1 MPHTSQFLNAPNSIE
16 ASYLLSPLQQGMLFH
31 YLQSP
36 SSGVDIEQVCGTLR
50 ESINYFAFEQAWQR
64 VIAHHP
70 ALRTAFAWVGLSEPQ
85 QQVYG
90 QVHLPIT
97 SMDWSDQPRETQESQ
112 FAAYLVADRQQGF
125 DLAQA
130 PLMRLAV
137 LCFGP
142 ADYRMIWTFH
152 HILLD
157 GRSLRVVL
165 RQVFSVYEALCQGQ
179 PIALELA
186 RPYQDYI
193 DWQQQQDWSE
203 AKSYWQT
210 LLSDFDQPTPLPAAL
225 ENESSFHRRAEKVLC
240 LSVELT
246 TELRSL
252 AARHLIT
259 PNTIV
264 QGAWALLL
272 SYYSGQDDVVFGATR
287 ACRHSTVAGAESMV
301 GLLINTL
308 PVRLQVA
315 GTEELIPWLQ
325 ALRQQHLAVRPYEH
339 TPLVEVQ
346 RWSGV
351 PAGTPLFESIVAFEN
366 YRLTD
371 ELQTQ
376 GGRWLQREFQLLEQ
390 PSYPLVLLGHLATEL
405 QLTLLYDPHRFDS
418 DLITRMMGHLH
429 TLIEGMVT
437 HPERRLAELPILT
450 AAECHQ
456 ILVEWN
462 STDVDYPRHWRLHD
476 LFETQVQ
483 HNPEAIAVCCAGQTL
498 TYGELNRRA
507 NQLAHYLQHRGVAPE
522 VTVGVCIERSL
533 EMVIALLAILK
544 AGGAYVPL
552 DPTYPQERL
561 SHILSDAQP
570 LLVLTQSRFL
580 DLLALSA
587 IPILCLDADFQSFA
601 NAPKTNPICPAT
613 ATNLAYIIYTSGSTG
628 KPKGVLIEHRGA
640 VNTLLDINRRFQ
652 VGSQDRVLAICSLNF
667 DLSVYDI
674 FGLLAAGGTVVLPKP
689 AIAPD
694 LKDWLTLLEQEQI
707 TLWNT
712 PPLVLQALTTDL
724 ASRQA
729 TLPTSLRLVLL
740 SGDWIPLTLPEQI
753 HQLAVGSTPIQVI
766 SLGGAT
772 EASIW
777 SIVYPIGAINPDWK
791 SIPYGRPMANQQ
803 FYILDRCHRP
813 VPVGQIGELYIGG
826 DGVARGYHRRPELN
840 QEKFL
845 PDRFRSG
852 TPARLYRTG
861 DLGRFLADGT
871 IEFLGRVDHQV
882 KVRGFRVELG
892 EIEAVLAAHP
902 AIQDAVVVAQ
912 PDSVG
917 GQRLIAYLVPRPE
930 IAQKEP
936 EAELI
941 QSIRTYLTG
950 KLPDYM
956 VPSGFVRLA
965 SLPLTANGKLDRK
978 ALPPIQLSSLKDTVT
993 GLTSEMP
1000 LTPVQQQLIE
1010 IWQEVLGVKPI
1021 AITDNFF
1028 ELGGHSL
1035 IAMRLW
1041 AKIGQVFAEVPPL
1054 ITLFQAPTVEQLAV
1068 RLQQPL
1074 SRDRFCP
1081 SLVIIQPGQ
1090 PDLRPP
1096 LFYIHTLGRG
1106 LRFCRPFVQHMDA
1119 RQPVYGLSTQIANEN
1134 YGSNRVEDLATHYL
1148 WQIQTIQPE
1157 GPYLLAGASFGGT
1170 VAFEMARQLV
1180 AQGQQVGLLALLD
1193 TRLPKAMQPRSV
1205 TAKLSAH
1212 KQNLSQQGTRY
1223 LRKKLQDG
1231 VQGYFQSLRHQS
1243 RQFYL
1248 GLATHL
1254 YQWLNYPL
1262 PDRLQD
1268 YLFELENHRSGE
1280 RYRPNFY
1287 EGTAVLF
1294 RAEDDPSSN
1303 RAATS
1308 QDLGWQ
1314 QLVGQ
1319 LRIHSIPGSHLSM
1332 LSEPNV
1338 QILGRQLQHC
1348 IDWAI
1353 AGPMIPPTG
1362 SECDPTISHEQPQ
1375 LTEPRWNKTS

>member
-1 MPHTSQFLNAPNSIE
+1 MPHTSQLLNAPSSIE

-31 YLQSP
+31 HLQSP

-50 ESINYFAFEQAWQR
+50 ESINHSAFEQAWQS

-70 ALRTAFAWVGLSEPQ
+70 VLRTAFSWVGLSEPQ
-85 QQVYG
+85 QHVYAQVS
-90 QVHLPIT
+90 LPIAYL
-97 SMDWSDQPRETQESQ
+97 DWSHQPREAQESQ

-125 DLAQA
+125 DLSQA
-130 PLMRLAV
+130 PLMRLAI
-137 LCFGP
+137 LCFGS

-157 GRSLRVVL
+157 GRSLKIVL
-165 RQVFSVYEALCQGQ
+165 SQVFSVYEALCQGQ
-179 PIALELA
+179 PIALEPA
-186 RPYQDYI
+186 RLYQDYI
-193 DWQQQQDWSE
+193 TWQRQQDGSGAE
-203 AKSYWQT
+203 RYWQT
-210 LLSDFDQPTPLPAAL
+210 LLGDFDRPTPLPAIPG
-225 ENESSFHRRAEKVLC
+225 NQSSLHRRAEEVLC
-240 LSVELT
+240 LSMELT
-246 TELRSL
+246 MELRSL

-287 ACRHSTVAGAESMV
+287 ACRHSTIAGAESMV

-308 PVRLQVA
+308 PVRLRVA
-315 GTEELIPWLQ
+315 GSEKLIPWLQ
-325 ALRQQHLAVRPYEH
+325 ALRQQHLAIRPYEH
-339 TPLVEVQ
+339 MPLVAVQ

-376 GGRWLQREFQLLEQ
+376 GGQWLQREFQLVEQ
-390 PSYPLVLLGHLATEL
+390 PSYPLVLLGHLAAEL
-405 QLTLLYDPHRFDS
+405 QLTLLYDPHRFDAA
-418 DLITRMMGHLH
+418 LITRMMGHLH

-437 HPERRLAELPILT
+437 HPERRLVDLPILT
-450 AAECHQ
+450 AAERHQ

-462 STDVDYPRHWRLHD
+462 RTDVDYPRHWRLHD

-483 HNPEAIAVCCAGQTL
+483 HNPEAIAVRCAGQTL

-507 NQLAHYLQHRGVAPE
+507 NQLAHYLQEQGVAPE
-522 VTVGVCIERSL
+522 VIVGVCIERSL

-570 LLVLTQSRFL
+570 LVVLTQTRFL
-580 DLLALSA
+580 NLLAVSA
-587 IPILCLDADFQSFA
+587 TPVLCLDADGQPFA
-601 NAPKTNPICPAT
+601 NAPETNPICPAT

-640 VNTLLDINRRFQ
+640 VNTILDINRRFQ
-652 VGSQDRVLAICSLNF
+652 VGCQDRVLAICSLNF

-694 LKDWLTLLEQEQI
+694 LKDWLTLLEEEQI

-712 PPLVLQALTTDL
+712 PPLVLQVLTTDL
-724 ASRQA
+724 ASRQ
-729 TLPTSLRLVLL
+729 THLPTSLRLVLL
-740 SGDWIPLTLPEQI
+740 SGDWIPVTLPEQI
-753 HQLAVGSTPIQVI
+753 HRLTAGSTPIQVV

-777 SIVYPIGAINPDWK
+777 SILYPIAAIHPDWK

-803 FYILDRCHRP
+803 FYILDHHYRP
-813 VPVGQIGELYIGG
+813 VPVGQVGELYIGG
-826 DGVARGYHRRPELN
+826 EGVARGYHHRPELN

-845 PDRFRSG
+845 PDPFRPG
-852 TPARLYRTG
+852 AQARIYRTG
-861 DLGRFLADGT
+861 DLGRFLDDGT

-892 EIEAVLAAHP
+892 EIEAVLSHHP
-902 AIQDAVVVAQ
+902 AIQDVAVVAQ
-912 PDSVG
+912 PDSAG
-917 GQRLIAYLVPRPE
+917 GQRLVAYFVPRPE
-930 IAQKEP
+930 IAQKEWG
-936 EAELI
+936 AELI
-941 QSIRTYLTG
+941 QTIRTYLAE

-956 VPSGFVRLA
+956 MPSGFVQLA

-978 ALPPIQLSSLKDTVT
+978 ALPPIQLSSLRGTDAEP
-993 GLTSEMP
+993 TSAMS
-1000 LTPVQQQLIE
+1000 LTPIQQQLIE
-1010 IWQEVLGVKPI
+1010 IWQEVLGIKPI

-1041 AKIGQVFAEVPPL
+1041 AKIGQVFADLPPL

-1074 SRDRFCP
+1074 SRDRLCP
-1081 SLVIIQPGQ
+1081 SLVMIQAGQ
-1090 PDLRPP
+1090 PHLRPP

-1106 LRFCRPFVQHMDA
+1106 LRFCRPFVQYMDA
-1119 RQPVYGLSTQIANEN
+1119 RQPVYGLSTQIANEAF
-1134 YGSNRVEDLATHYL
+1134 GSNRVEDLATHYL
-1148 WQIQTIQPE
+1148 WQIQTIQPK

-1180 AQGQQVGLLALLD
+1180 AQGQRVGLLALLD

-1205 TAKLSAH
+1205 IAKLSAH
-1212 KQNLSQQGTRY
+1212 KQKLSQQGTRY
-1223 LRKKLQDG
+1223 LGKKLHDA
-1231 VQGYFQSLRHQS
+1231 VQGYFQNLFHQG
-1243 RQFYL
+1243 RQLCL
-1248 GLATHL
+1248 GLATRL
-1254 YQWLNYPL
+1254 YQWLGYPL
-1262 PDRLQD
+1262 PNRLQD
-1268 YLFELENHRSGE
+1268 YLFELENYRAGE
-1280 RYRPNFY
+1280 CYRPSFY
-1287 EGTAVLF
+1287 EGTVVLF
-1294 RAEDDPSSN
+1294 RADDDPSSN
-1303 RAATS
+1303 QAATRE
-1308 QDLGWQ
+1308 DLGWQ
-1314 QLVGQ
+1314 PLVGQ
-1319 LRIHSIPGSHLSM
+1319 LRIHSIPGNHLSM
-1332 LSEPNV
+1332 LKEPNV

-1353 AGPMIPPTG
+1353 AGSMITPTG
-1362 SECDPTISHEQPQ
+1362 SELDPTVSHEQPS
-1375 LTEPRWNKTS
+1375 LTEPKSSKTS